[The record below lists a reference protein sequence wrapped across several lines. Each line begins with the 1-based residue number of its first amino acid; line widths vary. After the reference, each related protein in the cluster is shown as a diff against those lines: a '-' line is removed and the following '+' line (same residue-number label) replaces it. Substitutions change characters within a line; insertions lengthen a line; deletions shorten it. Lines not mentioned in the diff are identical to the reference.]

1 MLTIYYTTLIVLAL
15 ALFVVWALDRLEVDL
30 PGVARWAAKRG
41 AWIGG
46 GLAVLAVL
54 PALWRLGDW
63 VALLLMG
70 GAAAGSEGARRMRGG
85 SELPG
90 REPVDDVEP
99 SHEASEQVGGAA
111 GAVEGDGLAGDLA
124 DEMRE
129 GAGELE
135 ESRSGGQQN

>member
-15 ALFVVWALDRLEVDL
+15 ALFVAWGLDRLGVNL
-30 PGVARWAAKRG
+30 PRFARWAVARWR
-41 AWIGG
+41 WIGG

-63 VALLLMG
+63 LALVLMG
-70 GAAAGSEGARRMRGG
+70 GAAAGSEAARRMRGG
-85 SELPG
+85 SELPE
-90 REPVDDVEP
+90 RAPVDDVEP
-99 SHEASEQVGGAA
+99 SHEASEQVGAAA

-135 ESRSGGQQN
+135 EVRE